1 MGPAE
6 EDVVVTGWNLLCS
19 LGSEPESLWRRLAA
33 GESGIRGI
41 ESFPPAELPCR
52 IAGELQGWDPKEH
65 VQPRKSL
72 KVMSRDSQLAVASSL
87 QAFHHSGLKRDSL
100 DPDRMGVIY
109 GADRVRLEFSDSKGP
124 YEHSIENG
132 AISVHKWGGS
142 GMFHLP
148 PLAFLKTLPNML
160 PAHVSIVLDARGPN
174 NTLHHDAASGLLAVE
189 EGARTLAAGRAD
201 MLLVGSAASRIS
213 AYDMTRAELMDVLSR
228 RNDAPGAACR
238 PFDLHRDGAVRGEG
252 AGSLVMERRSDAAL
266 RGAKVW
272 GVVRGAASA
281 YRPPAGGEGVRRAI
295 EHAVRVVLKQAGWNA
310 EAVGH
315 VNAHGL
321 STPEEDRW
329 ESAALAAVLPGV
341 PVAAPKGNFG
351 NLCAGS
357 GVAELAVSLMAFAHD
372 AVPPIANFS
381 DPDPAAP
388 VAAVRG
394 TPLAGRPR
402 TCVCVNFTRWG
413 QAVAVALSAE

>member
-33 GESGIRGI
+33 GESGIRTI
-41 ESFPPAELPCR
+41 ASFPPAELPSR

-109 GADRVRLEFSDSKGP
+109 GADRVRLEFSDSQSP
-124 YEHSIENG
+124 YEKSIENG
-132 AISVHKWGGS
+132 VVTIEKWGGS

-174 NTLHHDAASGLLAVE
+174 NTLHHDAPSGLLAVE

-213 AYDMTRAELMDVLSR
+213 AYDMTRAELYETLSR
-228 RNDAPGAACR
+228 RNDAPAAACR

-252 AGSLVMERRSDAAL
+252 AGSLVMERRKEASA

-281 YRPPAGGEGVRRAI
+281 YRPPAGGEGVRKAI
-295 EHAVRVVLKQAGWNA
+295 EQAVRMALKQAGWKA
-310 EAVGH
+310 EEVGH

-321 STPEEDRW
+321 STPDEDRW
-329 ESAALAAVLPGV
+329 ESAALAALLPGA
-341 PVAAPKGNFG
+341 PVTAPKGNFG
-351 NLCAGS
+351 NLSAGA
-357 GVAELAVSLMAFAHD
+357 GVAELVVSLMAFAHD
-372 AVPPIANFS
+372 AVPPIANYT

-388 VAAVRG
+388 ICAVRG
-394 TPLAGRPR
+394 ALLGGRPK
-402 TCVCVNFTRWG
+402 TCICVNFNRWG
-413 QAVAVALSAE
+413 QAAAVALSAE